1 MNNYRYTEFINA
13 CKKEGIAPSVWAEK
27 NGIGNSMPTNL
38 KNGVR
43 PSIDTLKKMV
53 SCWSDSDSGINIL
66 IAHLKDEIESAGSSL
81 DEISISKSGEK
92 HDNYTLADD
101 LKTVQLFMN
110 KKPIRESMHSLA
122 VLLKASEWAQEEDMV
137 ELLKQAEDSA
147 TMQRARRRKSK
158 TA

>member
-1 MNNYRYTEFINA
+1 MSNYLYHEFLNA
-13 CKKEGIAPSVWAEK
+13 CILDETNPTVWAEK
-27 NGIGNSMPTNL
+27 HGLSNGTPSYI
-38 KNGVR
+38 KRGVR
-43 PSIDTLKKMV
+43 PKLETLKKMTTGWKNKE
-53 SCWSDSDSGINIL
+53 SCRL
-66 IAHLKDEIESAGSSL
+66 IAVAYLKDEIERLGFNLDSINISSKGETTSDSTL
-81 DEISISKSGEK
+81 D
-92 HDNYTLADD
+92 DD

>member
-1 MNNYRYTEFINA
+1 MNNYRYNEFLKA
-13 CKKEGIAPSVWAEK
+13 CKKEGIAPYVWAER
-27 NGIGNSMPTNL
+27 NNLGNSMPSYL
-38 KNGVR
+38 KNGTR
-43 PSIDTLKKMV
+43 PNIETLKKLTT
-53 SCWSDSDSGINIL
+53 CWSDSDSGTNIL

-92 HDNYTLADD
+92 AEKYTLADD

-137 ELLKQAEDSA
+137 ELLKAEDSA
-147 TMQRARRRKSK
+147 TLQRARRRKSK